1 MMPPIITITTDFG
14 LSDSYV
20 AQMKG
25 AILAISPEATLVD
38 VTHQVPRQD
47 CAAASAILADV
58 VAAFPPGTI
67 HLVVVDPGVGTDRR
81 AVAVETKNANEVIGP
96 RFVAPDNG
104 VLTEVLQN
112 RPIQRAVRLAEP
124 RFWRAEVSH
133 TFHGRDVFAPVAAHW
148 SRGIDLAEFGPP
160 LEWPLIKL
168 AANRPVVQAG
178 EIRGRIVRTDSF
190 GNLIT
195 NIEASTLPES
205 GRERLIIELGTQRIV
220 GISRCYGEK
229 PTGELLALIGSS
241 GRLEIAV
248 CQGHAGEI
256 LAAWSGDPVAVKGL
270 KDNSKHE

>member
-1 MMPPIITITTDFG
+1 MMHPIITITTDFG

-25 AILAISPEATLVD
+25 AILAIAPDARLVD
-38 VTHQVPRQD
+38 VTHEVPRQD
-47 CAAASAILADV
+47 CVAAAAILADV
-58 VAAFPPGTI
+58 VGAFPPGTI

-81 AVAVETKNANEVIGP
+81 AVAVETKEASEMIGP

-112 RPIQRAVRLAEP
+112 RPIHRAVRLAEP
-124 RFWRAEVSH
+124 RFWRSEVSH
-133 TFHGRDVFAPVAAHW
+133 TFHGRDIFAPVAAHW
-148 SRGIDLAEFGPP
+148 SRGVGLAEFGPP
-160 LEWPLIKL
+160 LEWPLIQL
-168 AANRPVVQAG
+168 ATDRPIVQAG
-178 EIRGRIVRTDSF
+178 EIHGRIVRTDTF

-195 NIEASTLPES
+195 NIEASKLPAM
-205 GRERLIIELGTQRIV
+205 GRERLIVELGTQRIV

-229 PTGELLALIGSS
+229 STGELLALIGSS

-256 LAAWSGDPVAVKGL
+256 PAAWSGDRVIVK
-270 KDNSKHE
+270 SSHPE